1 MAALN
6 SHCSATDSFTLPD
19 LGSWFFPSHHQH
31 PSRGSQIVEKSFSSQ
46 TFLSSAD
53 YVFSKSCKGARAAES
68 WDVHSVLNPA
78 FGKEHMLYYVLGG
91 TLALASMSQ

>member
-1 MAALN
+1 MAALH
-6 SHCSATDSFTLPD
+6 SHCSAHDSFTLPD
-19 LGSWFFPSHHQH
+19 LGSWFFPPHHQH
-31 PSRGSQIVEKSFSSQ
+31 PSRGSQIVEERFSNQ

-53 YVFSKSCKGARAAES
+53 SVLSESVKGARAAES

-78 FGKEHMLYYVLGG
+78 FDKEHMLYYVLGG